1 VVKEQLLGLGL
12 TSNEVEIYLVLLNN
26 GELSV
31 NKIGSKSGLHRQVC
45 YDALD
50 RLVEKG
56 FISYIIKNS
65 KKFFKV
71 LNPQKIID
79 FLDEKKHEIDLKK
92 KNVSTIIPELT
103 QMFQTLKEE
112 TDVELVK
119 GKNVLR
125 TIYNDIFK
133 VLKEKKKPFTLWG

>member
-1 VVKEQLLGLGL
+1 MVKEQLLGLGL